1 MSGLKFTLDEGTSFL
16 PDNLSGLKK
25 YIYSGLRQS
34 HEFSGNKQMQMLD
47 GVTTEEFSEVAIE
60 SSSEWDL
67 NSRPLISVQMLKPTE
82 LLYIYIHAYII

>member
-1 MSGLKFTLDEGTSFL
+1 MKEHRFYPTICLGLK
-16 PDNLSGLKK
+16 NN
-25 YIYSGLRQS
+25 IYSGLRQS

-60 SSSEWDL
+60 SWSEWDL